1 MNHPIIANNN
11 GQARYNEMLQEAAQ
25 YRLGAKVSQRR
36 GFTQLINTII
46 SLFI

>member
-25 YRLGAKVSQRR
+25 YRLQTNVAKPRR
-36 GFTQLINTII
+36 FGKLINTLM
-46 SLFI
+46 SLFV